1 MKTIVY
7 LITVFVLSF
16 IPLAIHASISDATI
30 KETLRK
36 LDSLIEAKPAIHA
49 RQEAKIDSLRKE
61 AVQAKDLWKKYSL
74 YGSLF
79 YEYLHYQADSSFY
92 YVEKKEKCC
101 PCSTIQNYTMR
112 Y

>member
-49 RQEAKIDSLRKE
+49 RQEAKIDSCLLYTSD
-61 AVQAKDLWKKYSL
+61 AADDTPCVDL
-74 YGSLF
+74 GGRR
-79 YEYLHYQADSSFY
+79 
-92 YVEKKEKCC
+92 
-101 PCSTIQNYTMR
+101 II
-112 Y
+112 